1 MNFFQLEKANWKKDE
16 VDLYELNEAFA
27 AQSIA
32 CLRELDL
39 DPAKV
44 NVNGGA
50 IALGH
55 PIGATG
61 RKHIRNYIANK
72 LKFLE

>member
-1 MNFFQLEKANWKKDE
+1 MKKAKWEKED
-16 VDLYELNEAFA
+16 VDLFELNEAFA

-39 DPAKV
+39 DSKKV
-44 NVNGGA
+44 NANGGA

-55 PIGATG
+55 PIGASG
-61 RKHIRNYIANK
+61 NYQ
-72 LKFLE
+72 LYRLS